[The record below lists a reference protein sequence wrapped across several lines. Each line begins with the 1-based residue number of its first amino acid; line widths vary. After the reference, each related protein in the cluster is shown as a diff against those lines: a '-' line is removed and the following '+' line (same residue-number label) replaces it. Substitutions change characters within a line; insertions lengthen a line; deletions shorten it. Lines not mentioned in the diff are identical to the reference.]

1 MEMQKTQKMQKYSC
15 INCEFITHNKT
26 DYDKHLKT
34 IKHFKLSNPDKKT
47 QKTQKYSC
55 INCEFITHNKSNYAT
70 HIKTNKHFKLS
81 NPDKIE
87 IKEPII
93 YKCLNCDKTYQYAS
107 GLSKHKNNCK
117 SSTEIIVKNE
127 NISDKELINKLL
139 DTIKEQSATMKEQS
153 ATMKEMIPKLGNTTN
168 NNISLIT
175 YLNTECK
182 DAMNLTDFIN
192 GIQHSL
198 QEALL
203 TIDKGLVVGLS
214 NVFIDNLNQL
224 PKIQRPIWCSDLK
237 RKKNIIKDN
246 NKWIEDKENKKFKL
260 ALTNIQQK
268 QGTEFNKSYLKPI
281 ETYNER
287 EKDKWIKGMK
297 TLTDDIPDKTIDIIT
312 PAIQYKVPNMIDN

>member
-1 MEMQKTQKMQKYSC
+1 MITQKSQKVAIDYVC
-15 INCEFITHNKT
+15 IPCDYNTSRKT
-26 DYDKHLKT
+26 DYTKHIKT
-34 IKHFKLSNPDKKT
+34 LKHFK
-47 QKTQKYSC
+47 
-55 INCEFITHNKSNYAT
+55 ITNDNEKDE
-70 HIKTNKHFKLS
+70 KVVKVVK
-81 NPDKIE
+81 
-87 IKEPII
+87 
-93 YKCLNCDKTYQYAS
+93 YKCLNCNKEYSYSS
-107 GLSKHKNNCK
+107 GLSRHKNNCEP
-117 SSTEIIVKNE
+117 STEIIVKNE

-139 DTIKEQSATMKEQS
+139 DTIKEQSATI
-153 ATMKEMIPKLGNTTN
+153 KEMIPKLGNTTN

>member
-1 MEMQKTQKMQKYSC
+1 MKKEQKVAINYVC
-15 INCEFITHNKT
+15 IPCDYNTSRKNN
-26 DYDKHLKT
+26 YDKH
-34 IKHFKLSNPDKKT
+34 
-47 QKTQKYSC
+47 
-55 INCEFITHNKSNYAT
+55 
-70 HIKTNKHFKLS
+70 IKTLKHYTLTNTYK
-81 NPDKIE
+81 
-87 IKEPII
+87 KEEK
-93 YKCLNCDKTYQYAS
+93 YKCIICDKEYLHRQSLYN
-107 GLSKHKNNCK
+107 HKNTCK

-127 NISDKELINKLL
+127 EISNISDKELINKLL
-139 DTIKEQSATMKEQS
+139 NQNIQLTETIKEQS

-168 NNISLIT
+168 NNNISLIT

-182 DAMNLTDFIN
+182 DAISLTDFIN
-192 GIQHSL
+192 NIKHTL
-198 QEALL
+198 QDALY

-224 PKIQRPIWCSDLK
+224 PKIQRPIWCSDIK

>member
-1 MEMQKTQKMQKYSC
+1 MINEKVYKSVSKFICIPCDYIARDKYIYDRHIKTQK
-15 INCEFITHNKT
+15 
-26 DYDKHLKT
+26 
-34 IKHFKLSNPDKKT
+34 HFKI
-47 QKTQKYSC
+47 
-55 INCEFITHNKSNYAT
+55 INDNEKE
-70 HIKTNKHFKLS
+70 
-81 NPDKIE
+81 E
-87 IKEPII
+87 IVAK
-93 YKCLNCDKTYQYAS
+93 YKCLNCNKEYSYPS
-107 GLSKHKNNCK
+107 GLSRHKNNCK

-127 NISDKELINKLL
+127 EISDKELINKLL
-139 DTIKEQSATMKEQS
+139 ETIKEQSSQNIQLTETIKEQSATI
-153 ATMKEMIPKLGNTTN
+153 KEMIPKLGNTTNTTN

-224 PKIQRPIWCSDLK
+224 PKIQRPIWCSDIK

>member
-1 MEMQKTQKMQKYSC
+1 
-15 INCEFITHNKT
+15 
-26 DYDKHLKT
+26 
-34 IKHFKLSNPDKKT
+34 
-47 QKTQKYSC
+47 
-55 INCEFITHNKSNYAT
+55 
-70 HIKTNKHFKLS
+70 LS

-139 DTIKEQSATMKEQS
+139 DTIKEQSATMKE
-153 ATMKEMIPKLGNTTN
+153 MIPKLGNTTNTTN

-192 GIQHSL
+192 NIKHTL
-198 QEALL
+198 QDALF
-203 TIDKGLVVGLS
+203 TIDNGLVNGLTKAL
-214 NVFIDNLNQL
+214 IDNLNQL
-224 PKIQRPIWCSDLK
+224 PKIQRPIWCADVK
-237 RKKNIIKDN
+237 RKKNIIKDD
-246 NKWIEDKENKKFKL
+246 NKWIEDKENKKIKL

-268 QGTEFNKSYLKPI
+268 QGIEFNKSYLKPI
-281 ETYNER
+281 ETYND
-287 EKDKWIKGMK
+287 KDKERWIKGMK
-297 TLTDDIPDKTIDIIT
+297 ILTDDIPDKTIDILIKEPT
-312 PAIQYKVPNMIDN
+312 IHPNKK